1 MASAVIDTQNISKFA
16 QVFRGHIPEL
26 DGLRAFGITMVIVA
40 HMWPYPHGTHR
51 EIWNLLH
58 LSWILMD
65 CFFVLS
71 GFLIAGILVDSRS
84 RSDYYRSF
92 YTRRALRILPIYY
105 VLIAVL
111 TWGTI
116 FHGIGD
122 LYGGNIA
129 LHKWASPWWYFVYLG
144 NVPPAMTGTTPIAA
158 RGAFGP
164 LWSLQIEEQFYLLF
178 PILVHRLRLQTLA
191 RILLGLVCISPLL
204 RIALYWLYPANTL
217 VQYVSLPCRMEGLA
231 LGSLI
236 AIRFRMGPWDLS
248 KRKLTLVAIALIAIT
263 CVASAWGGYVSTGPF
278 NRTIGFLI
286 SPIACSSVLL
296 WLIRFRGSQLTACM
310 RLPLLQHLAKIS
322 YAAYLL
328 HWPIGTALV
337 PISVALGIGAL
348 GHGYLKV
355 VTVFMLTIIL
365 SSLSWRFFEGPLCRL
380 KERLSPRQISTARA
394 DGLIT

>member
-1 MASAVIDTQNISKFA
+1 MASAAMDTQKSPQFA

-26 DGLRAFGITMVIVA
+26 DGLRAFGITVVIVA
-40 HMWPYPHGTHR
+40 HMWPYPQGSHH

-71 GFLIAGILVDSRS
+71 GFLIAGILLDSRS
-84 RSDYYRSF
+84 RSDYYRAF

-105 VLIAVL
+105 VVIAVF

-116 FHGIGD
+116 FHGVGD
-122 LYGGNIA
+122 LYGGNTA

-144 NVPPAMTGTTPIAA
+144 NLPPAITGTTPIAA
-158 RGAFGP
+158 RGSFGP

-178 PILVHRLRLQTLA
+178 PILVHRLKLQTLA
-191 RILLGLVCISPLL
+191 RTLLGLVCLSPLL
-204 RIALYWLYPANTL
+204 RIALYWLYPTNTL
-217 VQYVSLPCRMEGLA
+217 VQYVLLPCRMEGLA

-248 KRKLTLVAIALIAIT
+248 NRKLTLMAIALVAIT
-263 CVASAWGGYVSTGPF
+263 CIGGAWDGYVSTRPF

-310 RLPLLQHLAKIS
+310 RFSPLQHLAKIS
-322 YAAYLL
+322 YAAYLF
-328 HWPIGTALV
+328 HWPIGAALV
-337 PISVALGIGAL
+337 PISAALGVGAL

-355 VTVFMLTIIL
+355 VTVFMLTVIL
-365 SSLSWRFFEGPLCRL
+365 ASLSWRFFEGPLFRL
-380 KERLSPRQISTARA
+380 KERLSARQVSIARA
-394 DGLIT
+394 GSLLT